1 MSRIGELAAVSFRL
15 GVLGFGG
22 PAAHIAMLEDEVVKR
37 REWITPERF
46 LDMLG
51 ATNLIPGPN
60 STEMVLHVGYLRAGF
75 PGLLVAGTCF
85 ILPAVAIVT
94 FLAWLYV
101 GYGSLLE
108 VKPFIEGI
116 QAVVPVLIAMAVW
129 RLGWTAVKNPLL
141 GVIGLAVV
149 VAVLLGADPV
159 MVLLCGGLAGLLMT
173 GFVKDG
179 VGGGAAG
186 AALLGGGLLTTG
198 GGTLVAAGAVVKVTL
213 VELGLVFL
221 KIGSVLFGTG
231 YVLVAYLKGE
241 LVNDTFGLTN
251 TQLMDAVAAG
261 NLTPGPILSTAS
273 FIGYILKPPGW
284 EEVLG
289 LPGAI
294 VASVGIF
301 LPSFFFVL
309 LLAKVLWKLRSS
321 PRMGAFL
328 DAVNVSSVGLMA
340 AVTIMLTRD
349 ILLPSEGGFSWQ
361 NGVLMVIAAVLLA
374 GFKLSPLWLIPSSC
388 AAGWVL
394 FQL

>member
-37 REWITPERF
+37 RGWITPERF

-198 GGTLVAAGAVVKVTL
+198 GGTLAAAGAVVKVTL

-273 FIGYILKPPGW
+273 FIGYLLKPPGW

-309 LLAKVLWKLRSS
+309 LLAKVLWRLRSS

>member
-1 MSRIGELAAVSFRL
+1 MSRIGELASVSFRL

-60 STEMVLHVGYLRAGF
+60 STEMVLHVGYLRAGI

-101 GYGSLLE
+101 AYGSLPE
-108 VKPFIEGI
+108 VKPFIMGI

-129 RLGWTAVKNPLL
+129 RLGWTAVKSPLL
-141 GVIGLAVV
+141 GLIGLAVV
-149 VAVLLGADPV
+149 VAVLLEADPV
-159 MVLLCGGLAGLLMT
+159 LVLLCGGLGGLLR
-173 GFVKDG
+173 GRLARA
-179 VGGGAAG
+179 GGGAAG
-186 AALLGGGLLTTG
+186 AALLGGGVLATSG
-198 GGTLVAAGAVVKVTL
+198 GALAAAGAVVKVTL

-241 LVNDTFGLTN
+241 LVNDTFGLSN

-273 FIGYILKPPGW
+273 FIGYILQPPGW
-284 EEVLG
+284 EHVLG

-294 VASVGIF
+294 VASAGIF

-309 LLAKVLWKLRSS
+309 LLAKVLWRLRSS

-328 DAVNVSSVGLMA
+328 DGVNVSSVGLMA

-349 ILLPSEGGFSWQ
+349 ILLPSEGGFSWK
-361 NGVLMVIAAVLLA
+361 NGVLM
-374 GFKLSPLWLIPSSC
+374 
-388 AAGWVL
+388 
-394 FQL
+394 

>member
-37 REWITPERF
+37 RGWITPERF

>member
-37 REWITPERF
+37 RGWITPERF

-179 VGGGAAG
+179 VGGGVAG

-273 FIGYILKPPGW
+273 FIGYLLKPPGW

-289 LPGAI
+289 LPGAL

>member
-1 MSRIGELAAVSFRL
+1 MSRIGELASVSFRL

-101 GYGSLLE
+101 GYGSLPE
-108 VKPFIEGI
+108 VKPFIVGI

-129 RLGWTAVKNPLL
+129 RLGWTAVKSPLL
-141 GVIGLAVV
+141 AVIGLAVV
-149 VAVLLGADPV
+149 AAVLLGADPV
-159 MVLLCGGLAGLLMT
+159 LVLLCGGLAGLLMLRS
-173 GFVKDG
+173 VKG
-179 VGGGAAG
+179 GAGGGAAG

-198 GGTLVAAGAVVKVTL
+198 GGTLLAAGAAVKVTL

-273 FIGYILKPPGW
+273 FIGYILQPPDW
-284 EEVLG
+284 EHVLG

-294 VASVGIF
+294 VASAGIF

-309 LLAKVLWKLRSS
+309 LLARVLWRLRSS

-340 AVTIMLTRD
+340 AVAITLTRD
-349 ILLPSEGGFSWQ
+349 TLLPPEGGFPWQ

-388 AAGWVL
+388 AAGWIL
-394 FQL
+394 FKI